1 MAACMKTNLKAV
13 ELKFI
18 STWPE
23 SRRLSIQN
31 LQACKLYYNCGR
43 DDGEVTYD
51 TRDLRFE
58 SQDQLI
64 DLFFCRKNLPL
75 AITRWF

>member
-58 SQDQLI
+58 SQDQQT
-64 DLFFCRKNLPL
+64 DLFFL
-75 AITRWF
+75 